1 MDAVYFIR
9 ETMRSCVLGNER
21 EIKGG
26 EFYVKRTLAILLTIA
41 LAMELSA
48 NAAMALPQTDSST
61 ALKDSVKDKI
71 EGLKTIKVAS
81 MSPAAGAT
89 GVNVGTEL
97 ILTFTSEVEKGSGNI
112 TVRKKN
118 GDKVEDVAVDG
129 SQVRL
134 DDTKK
139 KATITLSKPLD
150 SGTSYRVQADF
161 GTFKSGSS
169 EFLGI
174 YDPTEWTF
182 TTAADT
188 GAPQL
193 DTVSPAIGQRDV
205 RVDSKL
211 VLTFKEKVWK
221 QSGGSVI
228 MKQAKDG
235 KVLEALPMS
244 SNRVTGDGTNTITI
258 DPVQQLKPN
267 MDYTIE
273 IAADSLRNAS
283 GKSYAGLNT
292 WKFTTGNPDTVAP
305 SLKSAVLSK
314 VDTIRL
320 TFDKELKKTSV
331 PPAASFEVWV
341 NGDTRRVTG
350 TAMGSDYVDV
360 SLENG
365 VPVGQSISISYR
377 PGADRKSI
385 QDTAGNAAAAFEK
398 VSVSNEVDRTPP
410 VMKQANAEG
419 MKVVLDMSEPLDTV
433 SARAYEQF
441 KVTVDG
447 SEKTVSRI
455 SVDGSKVTLSLIY
468 VIRDNQTVRVSYKPD
483 RYPLTDRSGN
493 KLEAFTD
500 VLARND
506 ADTKAPVLQRAE
518 VSGSLLTLTYNEQL
532 DTGKVPPRSH
542 FSVYVNRS
550 SRSVDSVQVRDNV
563 VNLIMSSSVSDG
575 DDVTVSYMPG
585 TGEPRISDLAGNK
598 AAVFTLKKVDNG
610 SDRTA
615 PTLRSASVK
624 GSTMTLVFSE
634 RLKELPSPDESQ
646 FVVHSDNRVIK
657 VKRASTRNEEVTLTL
672 DEAVNAYSAV
682 TVAYLQG
689 KNPIKDLAGN
699 SLQSFASTT
708 VTNKTDGSTTR
719 PGDLQPATFR
729 WFLDD
734 GWYLLSS
741 SAADTSS
748 DRSLS
753 GSTAKR
759 YTIPATKL
767 KSSFEYVLKNG
778 TRNHLAFDVPTSER
792 GAVVAVP
799 LQTLNEVYNK
809 ANDAIF
815 SIRYGDILMSVP
827 LRELDFRALEREWGN
842 NQAYLLLQAESQSG
856 SDSNALLRSLND
868 TGARV
873 RVNPIEFRLSA
884 FAGSAT
890 PRTIEANLKYKVRNA
905 QLIQRSNASA
915 VRYDSVLNKAGYV
928 PTVTK
933 QELGVAVYA
942 FQFKGNRSV
951 AMMDRSKDFSDIK
964 DHWGRDAI
972 RELASKYIIEGVS
985 NNAFA
990 PNANIT
996 RGQFAILLAR
1006 SLGLQ
1011 ADASGASAYRDV
1023 NQTSMMAPYIGAAT
1037 KAGIIGGYENGTFR
1051 PNESINREQMA
1062 IMLVR
1067 AMEYTGRNVASN
1079 PSALNK
1085 FNDRGQVSS
1094 YARDGVGKAVSAG
1107 IVQGMTA
1114 NTFQPKAT
1122 ATRAQ
1127 AAVMLKRMLE
1137 QIEYLG

>member
-1 MDAVYFIR
+1 M
-9 ETMRSCVLGNER
+9 
-21 EIKGG
+21 
-26 EFYVKRTLAILLTIA
+26 KRTLAILLTIA

-48 NAAMALPQTDSST
+48 NAAMALPQTGSST
-61 ALKDSVKDKI
+61 TLKDAWKDKI

-89 GVNVGTEL
+89 DVNVGTEL
-97 ILTFTSEVEKGSGNI
+97 ILAFNTEVEKGSGNI
-112 TVRKKN
+112 TLRKKN
-118 GDKVEDVAVDG
+118 GDKVEDIAVDG

-134 DDTKK
+134 DESKK
-139 KATITLSKPLD
+139 KATITPTKPLEA
-150 SGTSYRVQADF
+150 GNAYRVQVDF
-161 GTFKSGSS
+161 GTFKSGTS

-182 TTAADT
+182 TTAADA

-193 DTVSPAIGQRDV
+193 DVLSPSIGQRDV

-211 VLTFKEKVWK
+211 ALTFKEKVWK
-221 QSGGSVI
+221 QSGGSVV

-235 KVLEALPMS
+235 KVLEALPIS
-244 SNRVTGDGTNTITI
+244 SNRIAGDGTNTITI
-258 DPVQQLKPN
+258 DPAQQLKPN
-267 MDYTIE
+267 TEYTIE

-283 GKSYAGLNT
+283 GKSYPGLNT
-292 WKFTTGNPDTVAP
+292 WKFTTGNEDAGAP
-305 SLKSAVLSK
+305 ALKSAALSK
-314 VDTIRL
+314 VDTVRL
-320 TFDKELKKTSV
+320 TFNKSLNKNSQ
-331 PPAASFEVWV
+331 PPAASFEVTV
-341 NGDTRRVTG
+341 DGNSRRVTG
-350 TAMGSDYVDV
+350 TAMGDNYVDV
-360 SLENG
+360 SVESG
-365 VPVGQSISISYR
+365 IAAGQSVLVSYR
-377 PGADRKSI
+377 PSAERKPI
-385 QDTAGNAAAAFEK
+385 QDKAGNPAAGFEK
-398 VSVSNEVDRTPP
+398 AAVSNDVDRTPP
-410 VMKQANAEG
+410 IVKQASAEG
-419 MKVVLDMSEPLDTV
+419 MKVILDMSKLLDSV
-433 SARAYEQF
+433 SARAHEQF

-447 SEKTVSRI
+447 KEKSVSRI

-468 VIRDNQTVRVSYKPD
+468 LIRDNQTVRVNYKPD
-483 RYPLTDRSGN
+483 RYPLKDRSGN
-493 KLEAFTD
+493 QLEAFTD
-500 VLARND
+500 LLARND
-506 ADTKAPVLQRAE
+506 ADTKAPVVQRAE
-518 VSGSLLTLTYNEQL
+518 VSGRMLTLIYNEPL
-532 DTGKVPPRSH
+532 DSSKVPPRSH
-542 FSVYVNRS
+542 FSVRVNRS
-550 SRSVDSVQVRDNV
+550 SRSVDSVQVRNNE
-563 VNLIMSSSVSDG
+563 VNLILSSSV
-575 DDVTVSYMPG
+575 DDNDDATVSYLP
-585 TGEPRISDLAGNK
+585 GEPRISDLAGNK
-598 AAVFTLKKVDNG
+598 ASGFALMKADNR

-634 RLKELPSPDESQ
+634 RLKEFPSPDVSQ
-646 FVVHSDNRVIK
+646 FVVQSDNRTIK

-672 DEAVNAYSAV
+672 DEAVNAYSTV
-682 TVAYLQG
+682 SVAYLQG

-719 PGDLQPATFR
+719 PGDMQPASFR

-753 GSTAKR
+753 GSSVKR
-759 YTIPATKL
+759 YTIPASKL
-767 KSSFEYVLKNG
+767 KSSYEYVLNNG
-778 TRNHLAFDVPTSER
+778 SRNHLAFDVPTSER

-799 LQTLNEVYNK
+799 LQTLNEVYSK

-842 NQAYLLLQAESQSG
+842 NQAYLLLQAESESG
-856 SDSNALLRSLND
+856 SDSSALLRSLND

-890 PRTIEANLKYKVRNA
+890 PRTIEANLKYKVRNV
-905 QLIQRSNASA
+905 QLVQRGNASA

-928 PTVTK
+928 PTVVK
-933 QELGVAVYA
+933 QELGVTVYA

-964 DHWGRDAI
+964 NHWGRDAI

-990 PNANIT
+990 PNNNIT

-1011 ADASGASAYRDV
+1011 ADASGASSYRDV
-1023 NQTSMMAPYIGAAT
+1023 NPSSMLAPYIGAAT
-1037 KAGIIGGYENGTFR
+1037 KAGIISGYENGTFR

-1062 IMLVR
+1062 VMLVR

-1079 PSALNK
+1079 PSSLNK
-1085 FNDRGQVSS
+1085 FNDRNQVSG
-1094 YARDGVGKAVSAG
+1094 YARDGVSKAVSAG
-1107 IVQGMTA
+1107 IVQGMTS

>member
-1 MDAVYFIR
+1 M
-9 ETMRSCVLGNER
+9 
-21 EIKGG
+21 
-26 EFYVKRTLAILLTIA
+26 KRTLAILLTIA

-48 NAAMALPQTDSST
+48 NAAMALPQTGSST
-61 ALKDSVKDKI
+61 TLKDAWKDKI
-71 EGLKTIKVAS
+71 EGLKTIKVSS
-81 MSPAAGAT
+81 MIPAAGAT
-89 GVNVGTEL
+89 DVNVGTEL
-97 ILTFTSEVEKGSGNI
+97 ILAFNTEVEKGSGNI
-112 TVRKKN
+112 TLRKKN
-118 GDKVEDVAVDG
+118 GDKVEDIAVD
-129 SQVRL
+129 SNQVRL
-134 DDTKK
+134 DESKK
-139 KATITLSKPLD
+139 KATITLSKPLEA
-150 SGTSYRVQADF
+150 GNAYRVQVDF
-161 GTFKSGSS
+161 GTFKSGTS
-169 EFLGI
+169 EFLGV

-182 TTAADT
+182 TTAADA

-193 DTVSPAIGQRDV
+193 DVLAPSIGQRDV
-205 RVDSKL
+205 RVDAKL

-221 QSGGSVI
+221 QSGGSII

-235 KVLEALPMS
+235 KVFEALPMS
-244 SNRVTGDGTNTITI
+244 SNRVAGDGTNTITI
-258 DPVQQLKPN
+258 DPVQQLKPSTE
-267 MDYTIE
+267 YTIE

-283 GKSYAGLNT
+283 GKSYPGLNT
-292 WKFTTGNPDTVAP
+292 WKFTTGNEDAGAP
-305 SLKSAVLSK
+305 TLKSAALSK
-314 VDTIRL
+314 LDTVRL
-320 TFDKELKKTSV
+320 TFNKSLNKNSQ
-331 PPAASFEVWV
+331 PPAASFEVTV
-341 NGDTRRVTG
+341 NGNLRRVTG
-350 TAMGSDYVDV
+350 TAMGDNYVDV
-360 SLENG
+360 SVESG
-365 VPVGQSISISYR
+365 IAAGQNVLISYR
-377 PGADRKSI
+377 PSAERKPI
-385 QDTAGNAAAAFEK
+385 QDTAGNPAAAFEK
-398 VSVSNEVDRTPP
+398 AAVSNDVDRTPP
-410 VMKQANAEG
+410 IVKQASAEG
-419 MKVVLDMSEPLDTV
+419 MKVILDMSNPMDTV

-447 SEKTVSRI
+447 KEKSVSRI
-455 SVDGSKVTLSLIY
+455 SVDGSRVTLSLIY
-468 VIRDNQTVRVSYKPD
+468 LIRDNQTVRVSYKPD
-483 RYPLTDRSGN
+483 RYPLKDRSGN
-493 KLEAFTD
+493 QLEAFTD
-500 VLARND
+500 LLARND
-506 ADTKAPVLQRAE
+506 ADTKAPVVQRAE
-518 VSGSLLTLTYNEQL
+518 VSGSLLTLTYNESL
-532 DTGKVPPRSH
+532 DTSKVPPRTH

-550 SRSVDSVQVRDNV
+550 SQSVDSVQVRNNEV
-563 VNLIMSSSVSDG
+563 HLVLSSSVGDN
-575 DDVTVSYMPG
+575 DDVTVSYLP
-585 TGEPRISDLAGNK
+585 GEPRISDLAGNK
-598 AAVFTLKKVDNG
+598 ASGFALMKADNR

-624 GSTMTLVFSE
+624 GSAITLVFSE
-634 RLKELPSPDESQ
+634 RLKEFPSPDASQ
-646 FVVHSDNRVIK
+646 FVVQSDNRTIK

-672 DEAVNAYSAV
+672 DEAVNAYSTV

-699 SLQSFASTT
+699 SLQSFASTA

-719 PGDLQPATFR
+719 PGDIQPASFR

-741 SAADTSS
+741 SSADTSS

-753 GSTAKR
+753 GSSVKR
-759 YTIPATKL
+759 YTIPANKL
-767 KSSFEYVLKNG
+767 KSSFEYVLQNG

-799 LQTLNEVYNK
+799 LQTLNEVYSK
-809 ANDAIF
+809 ANDAVF

-842 NQAYLLLQAESQSG
+842 NQAYLLLQAESESG
-856 SDSNALLRSLND
+856 SDSRALLRSLND

-890 PRTIEANLKYKVRNA
+890 PRTIEANLKYKVRNV
-905 QLIQRSNASA
+905 QLVQRGNASA

-933 QELGVAVYA
+933 QELGVTVYA

-951 AMMDRSKDFSDIK
+951 AMMDRTKDFSDIK
-964 DHWGRDAI
+964 SHWGRDAI

-985 NNAFA
+985 NDAFA

-1023 NQTSMMAPYIGAAT
+1023 NPSSMMAPYIGAAT
-1037 KAGIIGGYENGTFR
+1037 KAGIIGGYENGMFR

-1062 IMLVR
+1062 VMLVR
-1067 AMEYTGRNVASN
+1067 AMEYTGSDVASN
-1079 PSALNK
+1079 PSSLNK
-1085 FNDRGQVSS
+1085 FNDRNQVSG
-1094 YARDGVGKAVSAG
+1094 YARDGVSKAVSTG

>member
-1 MDAVYFIR
+1 M
-9 ETMRSCVLGNER
+9 
-21 EIKGG
+21 
-26 EFYVKRTLAILLTIA
+26 KRTLAILLTIA

-48 NAAMALPQTDSST
+48 NAAMALPQTGSST
-61 ALKDSVKDKI
+61 TLKDAWKDKI
-71 EGLKTIKVAS
+71 EGLKTIKVSS
-81 MSPAAGAT
+81 MIPAAGAT
-89 GVNVGTEL
+89 DVNVGTEL
-97 ILTFTSEVEKGSGNI
+97 ILAFNTEVEIGSGNI
-112 TVRKKN
+112 TLRKKN
-118 GDKVEDVAVDG
+118 GDKVEDIAVD
-129 SQVRL
+129 SNQVRL
-134 DDTKK
+134 DESKK
-139 KATITLSKPLD
+139 KATITLSKPLEA
-150 SGTSYRVQADF
+150 GNAYRVQVDF
-161 GTFKSGSS
+161 GTFKSGTS
-169 EFLGI
+169 EFLGV

-182 TTAADT
+182 TTAADA

-193 DTVSPAIGQRDV
+193 DVLAPSIGQRDV

-221 QSGGSVI
+221 QSGGSII

-235 KVLEALPMS
+235 KVFEALPMS
-244 SNRVTGDGTNTITI
+244 SNRIAGDGTNTITI

-267 MDYTIE
+267 TEYTIE

-283 GKSYAGLNT
+283 GKSYPGLNT
-292 WKFTTGNPDTVAP
+292 WKFTTGNEDTGAP
-305 SLKSAVLSK
+305 TLKSAALSK
-314 VDTIRL
+314 LDTVRL
-320 TFDKELKKTSV
+320 TFNKSLNKNSQ
-331 PPAASFEVWV
+331 PPAASFEVTV
-341 NGDTRRVTG
+341 NGNLRRVTG
-350 TAMGSDYVDV
+350 TVMGDNYVDV
-360 SLENG
+360 SVESG
-365 VPVGQSISISYR
+365 IAAGQNVLISYR
-377 PGADRKSI
+377 PSAERKPI
-385 QDTAGNAAAAFEK
+385 QDTAGNPAAAFEK
-398 VSVSNEVDRTPP
+398 AAVSNDVDRTPP
-410 VMKQANAEG
+410 IVKQASAEG
-419 MKVVLDMSEPLDTV
+419 MKVILDMSNPMDTV

-447 SEKTVSRI
+447 KEKSVSRI
-455 SVDGSKVTLSLIY
+455 SVDGSRVTLSLIY
-468 VIRDNQTVRVSYKPD
+468 LIRDNQTVRVSYKPD
-483 RYPLTDRSGN
+483 RYPLKDRSGN
-493 KLEAFTD
+493 QLEAFTD
-500 VLARND
+500 LLARND
-506 ADTKAPVLQRAE
+506 ADTKAPVVQRAE
-518 VSGSLLTLTYNEQL
+518 ISGSLLTLTYNEPL
-532 DTGKVPPRSH
+532 DTSKVPPRSH

-550 SRSVDSVQVRDNV
+550 SQSVDSVQVRNNEV
-563 VNLIMSSSVSDG
+563 HLILSSSVGDN
-575 DDVTVSYMPG
+575 DDVTVSYLP
-585 TGEPRISDLAGNK
+585 GEPRISDLAGNK
-598 AAVFTLKKVDNG
+598 ASGFALMKADNR
-610 SDRTA
+610 SDRIA

-624 GSTMTLVFSE
+624 GSAITLVFSE
-634 RLKELPSPDESQ
+634 RLKEFPSPDVSQ
-646 FVVHSDNRVIK
+646 FVVQSDNRTIE

-672 DEAVNAYSAV
+672 DEAVNAYSTV

-699 SLQSFASTT
+699 SMQSFASTT

-719 PGDLQPATFR
+719 PGDIQPASFR

-748 DRSLS
+748 ERSLS
-753 GSTAKR
+753 GSSVKR
-759 YTIPATKL
+759 YTIPASKL
-767 KSSFEYVLKNG
+767 KSSFEYVLQNG

-799 LQTLNEVYNK
+799 LQTLNEVYSK
-809 ANDAIF
+809 ANDAVF

-842 NQAYLLLQAESQSG
+842 NQAYLLLQAESESG
-856 SDSNALLRSLND
+856 SDSRALLRSLND

-890 PRTIEANLKYKVRNA
+890 PRTIEANLKYKVRNV
-905 QLIQRSNASA
+905 QLVQRGNASA

-933 QELGVAVYA
+933 QELGVTVYA

-951 AMMDRSKDFSDIK
+951 AMMDRTKDFSDIK
-964 DHWGRDAI
+964 NHWGRDAI

-985 NNAFA
+985 NDAFA

-1023 NQTSMMAPYIGAAT
+1023 NPSSMMAPYIGAAT
-1037 KAGIIGGYENGTFR
+1037 KAGIIGGYENGMFR

-1062 IMLVR
+1062 VMLVR
-1067 AMEYTGRNVASN
+1067 AMEYTGRDVASN
-1079 PSALNK
+1079 PSSLNK
-1085 FNDRGQVSS
+1085 FNDRNQVSG
-1094 YARDGVGKAVSAG
+1094 YARDGVSKAVSTG
-1107 IVQGMTA
+1107 IVQGMTS

>member
-1 MDAVYFIR
+1 M
-9 ETMRSCVLGNER
+9 
-21 EIKGG
+21 
-26 EFYVKRTLAILLTIA
+26 KRTLAILLTIA

-48 NAAMALPQTDSST
+48 NAAMALPQTGSST
-61 ALKDSVKDKI
+61 TLKDAWKDKI
-71 EGLKTIKVAS
+71 EGLKTIKVSS
-81 MSPAAGAT
+81 MLPAAGAT
-89 GVNVGTEL
+89 DVNVGTEL
-97 ILTFTSEVEKGSGNI
+97 ILAFNTEVEKGSGNI
-112 TVRKKN
+112 TLRKKN
-118 GDKVEDVAVDG
+118 GDKVEDIAVD
-129 SQVRL
+129 SNQVRL
-134 DDTKK
+134 DESKK
-139 KATITLSKPLD
+139 KATITLSKPLEA
-150 SGTSYRVQADF
+150 GNAYRVQVDF
-161 GTFKSGSS
+161 GTFKSGTS
-169 EFLGI
+169 EFLGV

-182 TTAADT
+182 TTAADA

-193 DTVSPAIGQRDV
+193 DVLAPSIGQRDV

-221 QSGGSVI
+221 QSGGSII

-235 KVLEALPMS
+235 KVFEALPMS
-244 SNRVTGDGTNTITI
+244 SNRIAGDGTNTITI

-267 MDYTIE
+267 TEYTIE

-283 GKSYAGLNT
+283 GKSYPGLNT
-292 WKFTTGNPDTVAP
+292 WKFTTGNEDAGAP
-305 SLKSAVLSK
+305 TLKSAALSK
-314 VDTIRL
+314 LDTVRL
-320 TFDKELKKTSV
+320 TFNKSLNKNSQ
-331 PPAASFEVWV
+331 PPAASFEVTV
-341 NGDTRRVTG
+341 NGNLRRVTG
-350 TAMGSDYVDV
+350 TAMGDNYVDV
-360 SLENG
+360 SVESG
-365 VPVGQSISISYR
+365 IAAGQNVLISYR
-377 PGADRKSI
+377 PIAEHKPI
-385 QDTAGNAAAAFEK
+385 QDTAGNPAAAFEK
-398 VSVSNEVDRTPP
+398 AAVSNDVDRTPP
-410 VMKQANAEG
+410 IVKQASAEG
-419 MKVVLDMSEPLDTV
+419 MKVILDMSNPMDTV

-447 SEKTVSRI
+447 KEKSVSRI
-455 SVDGSKVTLSLIY
+455 SVDGSRVTLSLIY
-468 VIRDNQTVRVSYKPD
+468 LIRDNQTVRVSYKPD
-483 RYPLTDRSGN
+483 RYPLKDRSGN
-493 KLEAFTD
+493 QLEAFTD
-500 VLARND
+500 LLARND
-506 ADTKAPVLQRAE
+506 ADTKAPVVQRAE
-518 VSGSLLTLTYNEQL
+518 VSGSLLTLTYNEPL
-532 DTGKVPPRSH
+532 DTSKVPPRSH

-550 SRSVDSVQVRDNV
+550 SQSVDSVQVRNNEV
-563 VNLIMSSSVSDG
+563 HLILSSSVGDN
-575 DDVTVSYMPG
+575 DDVTVSYLP
-585 TGEPRISDLAGNK
+585 GEPRISDLAGNK
-598 AAVFTLKKVDNG
+598 ASGFALMKADNR
-610 SDRTA
+610 SDRIA

-624 GSTMTLVFSE
+624 GSAITLVFSE
-634 RLKELPSPDESQ
+634 RLKEFPSPDVSQ
-646 FVVHSDNRVIK
+646 FVVQSDNRTIK

-672 DEAVNAYSAV
+672 DEAVNAYSTV

-699 SLQSFASTT
+699 SLQSFASTA

-719 PGDLQPATFR
+719 PGDIQPASFR

-741 SAADTSS
+741 SSADTSS

-753 GSTAKR
+753 GSSVKR
-759 YTIPATKL
+759 YTIPANKL
-767 KSSFEYVLKNG
+767 KSSFEYVLQNG

-799 LQTLNEVYNK
+799 LQTLNEVYSK
-809 ANDAIF
+809 ANDAVF

-842 NQAYLLLQAESQSG
+842 NQAYLLLQAESESG
-856 SDSNALLRSLND
+856 SDSRALLRSLND

-873 RVNPIEFRLSA
+873 RVNPIEFRLTA

-890 PRTIEANLKYKVRNA
+890 PRTIEANLKYKVRNV
-905 QLIQRSNASA
+905 QLVQRGNASA

-933 QELGVAVYA
+933 QELGVTVYA

-951 AMMDRSKDFSDIK
+951 AMMDRTKDFSDIK
-964 DHWGRDAI
+964 NHWGRDAI

-985 NNAFA
+985 NDAFA

-1023 NQTSMMAPYIGAAT
+1023 NPSSMMAPYIGAAT
-1037 KAGIIGGYENGTFR
+1037 KAGIIGGYENGMFR

-1062 IMLVR
+1062 VMLVR
-1067 AMEYTGRNVASN
+1067 AMEYTGRDVASN
-1079 PSALNK
+1079 PSSLNK
-1085 FNDRGQVSS
+1085 FNDRNQVSG
-1094 YARDGVGKAVSAG
+1094 YARDGVSKAVSTG
-1107 IVQGMTA
+1107 IVQGMTS